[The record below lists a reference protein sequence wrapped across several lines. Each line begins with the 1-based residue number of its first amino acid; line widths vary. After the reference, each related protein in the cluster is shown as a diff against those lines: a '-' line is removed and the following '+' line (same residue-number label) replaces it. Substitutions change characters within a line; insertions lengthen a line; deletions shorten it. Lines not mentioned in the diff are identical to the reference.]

1 MNAVVVPQQGQLVEA
16 GRVTAEA
23 PARLTTTLYDVIAV
37 LQSVA
42 EPDED
47 GPVVAVVEH
56 WLRTRRITRVGGAT
70 VAA

>member
-1 MNAVVVPQQGQLVEA
+1 MNAVAPQQGQIVEA
-16 GRVTAEA
+16 GQMTTEA
-23 PARLTTTLYDVIAV
+23 QARLTTTLYDVIAT
-37 LQSVA
+37 LQSVV

-47 GPVVAVVEH
+47 GLVVAVVEH

>member
-1 MNAVVVPQQGQLVEA
+1 MNAVVAPQQGQIVEA
-16 GRVTAEA
+16 GQMTTEA
-23 PARLTTTLYDVIAV
+23 PARLTTTLYDVIAA
-37 LQSVA
+37 LQSVV

-47 GPVVAVVEH
+47 GLVVAVVEH